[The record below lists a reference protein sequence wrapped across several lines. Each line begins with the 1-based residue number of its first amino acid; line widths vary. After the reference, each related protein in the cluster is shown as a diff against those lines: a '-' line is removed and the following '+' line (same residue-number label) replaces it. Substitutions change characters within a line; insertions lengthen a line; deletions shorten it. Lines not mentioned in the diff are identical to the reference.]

1 MYWFLWIFVG
11 FVAGWLRAGA
21 SKEKAMADSWTSR
34 WDRWRSRWWISDAH
48 SWVFR
53 HRRNNSRELGSCRWC
68 DGVHNGSRA
77 FHR

>member
-34 WDRWRSRWWISDAH
+34 W
-48 SWVFR
+48 
-53 HRRNNSRELGSCRWC
+53 GSVAQSLV
-68 DGVHNGSRA
+68 D
-77 FHR
+77 F